1 MKRNLYVD
9 NIISGVSTESLATE
23 YCTEARSI
31 MLQAK
36 FNLRS
41 WASNSTELQALA
53 MADDVADKDINV
65 NILGLRWNISTDVI
79 TLASK
84 DILPLD
90 ISLISKREVLQQAS

>member
-53 MADDVADKDINV
+53 MADDVADKD